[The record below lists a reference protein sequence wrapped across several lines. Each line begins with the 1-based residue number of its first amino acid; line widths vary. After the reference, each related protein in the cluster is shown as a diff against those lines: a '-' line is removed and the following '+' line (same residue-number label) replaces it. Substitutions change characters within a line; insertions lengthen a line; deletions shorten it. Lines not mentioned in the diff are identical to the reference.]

1 MKQRKNRILSLLLA
15 GAMCGSLLTVPA
27 WAADNGVTSWSD
39 TIGGSSAKLVSVTM
53 KEGRT
58 GEISLAN
65 NSVVESVGVKTL
77 IDQKNNQANTHVVA
91 AINGGFFNSYTS
103 KPWSFPG
110 KCPQVMDAVVV
121 NGKLIHTGR
130 TAMLGFTADGK
141 AMVDWV
147 DYVSEVRLGNG
158 FTVNCK
164 SVNTY
169 GDYEK
174 TPEAIMLFNDHM
186 TLPVSIP
193 ASSTVVLIQGGKV
206 TGIGAGGYTM
216 TVAKGTD
223 VLVYNSAAAQ
233 LYQEWGQFPTVGM
246 SAKIVLKASGTGRDS
261 TWNAME
267 SALTGGPVLVKNG
280 QSVVND
286 SRNNS
291 FYSDPKQKP
300 GAVLA
305 RSFVGIAQNGSLVM
319 GTVTASFSQIADWM
333 VKQGLV
339 EGIAMDGGGSCMLY
353 DGNSGF
359 RSSGRDLAAALVIVD
374 RTGPSGLAAESNK
387 GAANPDTPSGW
398 AQPEIDAA
406 IAAGLVPDGVSDP
419 LMKISLQ
426 RDYLG
431 DITRQDMC
439 LLIWPLI
446 KKQPGYLDKLYRNE
460 EVSFSD
466 VGSTAQGDWIRWVA
480 RMGIVSGSGGK
491 FDPYGTL
498 TRAQAA
504 KILANTAQLLG
515 VSDTGAQYSFTDRE
529 SFPGWDKGWI
539 DFCGVNGIMKG
550 SGGAFNPNGTMT
562 RQEAILTVYRIYNRY
577 SAK

>member
-1 MKQRKNRILSLLLA
+1 MKSFKGRVSSLALAAVLGLSLLA
-15 GAMCGSLLTVPA
+15 VPA
-27 WAADNGVTSWSD
+27 SAADNGVSVWSD
-39 TIGGSSAKLVSVTM
+39 TIGGNSAKLVSVAM

-65 NSVVESVGVKTL
+65 GSVVESAGVKAL
-77 IDQKNNQANTHVVA
+77 VEQKNNQAGTHVVA
-91 AINGGFFNSYTS
+91 AMNGGFFNSYTS

-121 NGKLIHTGR
+121 NGKLVHTGR

-141 AMVDWV
+141 PMVDWV
-147 DYVSEVRLGNG
+147 NYVSEVRLGNG
-158 FTVNCK
+158 FTVNCT

-174 TPEAIMLFNDHM
+174 TPEAVMLFNDHM

-193 ASSTVVLIQGGKV
+193 SSSTMVLIKNGVV
-206 TGIGAGGYTM
+206 TSVEPGYTF
-216 TVAKGTD
+216 TVPKGMD
-223 VLVYNSAAAQ
+223 ILVYNSAAAQ
-233 LYQEWGQFPTVGM
+233 LYQEWGQFPAVGM
-246 SAKIVLKASGTGRDS
+246 SAKIVLKASGTYRDGAWS
-261 TWNAME
+261 AVE
-267 SALTGGPVLVKNG
+267 SALTGGPVLVKDG
-280 QSVVND
+280 QNVVND
-286 SRNNS
+286 PRNNP
-291 FYSDPKQKP
+291 FYGDPKQKP
-300 GAVLA
+300 NAVLA
-305 RSFVGIAQNGSLVM
+305 RSFVGVTQSGSLVM

-333 VKQGLV
+333 VKQGLA

-353 DGNSGF
+353 NENSGYL
-359 RSSGRDLAAALVIVD
+359 SSGRDLAAALVIVD
-374 RTGPSGLAAESNK
+374 RTGGGGLAAESNK

-398 AQPEIDAA
+398 AASEIQSA

-446 KKQPGYLDKLYRNE
+446 RKQPGYMDKLHMNA

-466 VGSTAQGDWIRWVA
+466 VGPTAQGDWIRWVA
-480 RMGIVSGSGGK
+480 QMGIVSGSGGE
-491 FDPYGTL
+491 FNPYGTL

-504 KILANTAQLLG
+504 KILANTAQFLG
-515 VSDTGAQYSFTDRE
+515 VKDTGAQHPFTDRA
-529 SFPGWDKGWI
+529 SFPSWDKGWI
-539 DFCGVNGIMKG
+539 DFCGANGIMKG
-550 SGGAFNPNGTMT
+550 SGGAFDPNGTMT
-562 RQEAILTVYRIYNRY
+562 RQEAILTVYRIYDRY
-577 SAK
+577 GR